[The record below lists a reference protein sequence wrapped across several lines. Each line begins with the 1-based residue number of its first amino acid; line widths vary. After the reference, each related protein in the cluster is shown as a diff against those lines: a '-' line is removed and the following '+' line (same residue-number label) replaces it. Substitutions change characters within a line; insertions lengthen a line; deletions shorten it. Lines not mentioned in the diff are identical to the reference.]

1 MEIIGNGFLARHLR
15 SIDDAHPEVTILAAG
30 VSLWKNSDSDYERET
45 ALVDETIEK
54 SLRQDRTLVFLSTA
68 SMSMYGGAGCRG
80 REDEPVEPVTP
91 YGWHKL
97 ALERRVQD
105 SGVRHLILRLGYVV
119 GPHVPAN
126 RLIPSLI
133 EQIRS
138 DNLTMYRS
146 ARRDIID
153 ITDWI
158 KVIDLL
164 LATGTTQEVVNV
176 ATGESVPIALIVDH
190 LEMRLGITAR
200 RQIIDE
206 GTSHHICVEK
216 LRRLVP
222 AVADMGFGP
231 GYHRVVIDRY
241 LEATSQLGNATPE
254 PSGSPGSP
262 EPAGPAGSAG
272 SAGSQHAGPA
282 SGRA

>member
-15 SIDDAHPEVTILAAG
+15 PISDAHPEMTILAAG

-45 ALVDETIEK
+45 ALVEETITK
-54 SLRQDRTLVFLSTA
+54 SLRQDRILVFFSTA
-68 SMSMYGGAGCRG
+68 SMSMYGGPGCRG

-97 ALERRVQD
+97 ALERRIQD

-146 ARRDIID
+146 ARRDLID
-153 ITDWI
+153 ITDWVR
-158 KVIDLL
+158 VIDML
-164 LATGTTQEVVNV
+164 LAERITQEVVNV
-176 ATGESVPIALIVDH
+176 ATGESVPIKLIVDH
-190 LEMRLGITAR
+190 LESRLGVTAR

-206 GTSHHICVEK
+206 GTSHHISVEK

-222 AVADMGFGP
+222 AVKEMDFGP
-231 GYHRVVIDRY
+231 DYHRTVIDRY
-241 LEATSQLGNATPE
+241 LEATSQLRD
-254 PSGSPGSP
+254 GSP
-262 EPAGPAGSAG
+262 ELRPTGSSRRPA
-272 SAGSQHAGPA
+272 
-282 SGRA
+282 

>member
-45 ALVDETIEK
+45 ALVDEAIEK
-54 SLRQDRTLVFLSTA
+54 SLRQDRILVFLSTA

-97 ALERRVQD
+97 ALEGRIQD

-153 ITDWI
+153 ITDWV
-158 KVIDLL
+158 KVIDML
-164 LATGTTQEVVNV
+164 LATGVTQEVVNV
-176 ATGESVPIALIVDH
+176 ATGESVPVKLIVDH
-190 LEMRLGITAR
+190 LEARLGVTAR

-206 GTSHHICVEK
+206 GTSHHISVEK

-222 AVADMGFGP
+222 AVTEMGFGP
-231 GYHRVVIDRY
+231 GYHRTVIDRY
-241 LEATSQLGNATPE
+241 LEATSQLRDGTPE
-254 PSGSPGSP
+254 PPGSP
-262 EPAGPAGSAG
+262 EPESPE
-272 SAGSQHAGPA
+272 SQH
-282 SGRA
+282 SGSPSRRA

>member
-15 SIDDAHPEVTILAAG
+15 AIEGAHPGVTILAAG

-45 ALVDETIEK
+45 ALVAETIETC
-54 SLRQDRTLVFLSTA
+54 LRRGRTLVFLSTA

-80 REDEPVEPVTP
+80 LEDEPLEPVTP

-105 SGVRHLILRLGYVV
+105 SGVSHLILRLGYVV

-153 ITDWI
+153 IADWI
-158 KVIDLL
+158 RVIDLL
-164 LATGTTQEVVNV
+164 LATGTTQQVINV

-190 LEMRLGITAR
+190 LEMRLGVTAR
-200 RQIIDE
+200 RQVIDE
-206 GTSHHICVEK
+206 GTSHHISVEK

-222 AVADMGFGP
+222 AVGRMGFGP

-241 LEATSQLGNATPE
+241 LEATSQLVNGTPM
-254 PSGSPGSP
+254 PP
-262 EPAGPAGSAG
+262 EPAG
-272 SAGSQHAGPA
+272 HH
-282 SGRA
+282 